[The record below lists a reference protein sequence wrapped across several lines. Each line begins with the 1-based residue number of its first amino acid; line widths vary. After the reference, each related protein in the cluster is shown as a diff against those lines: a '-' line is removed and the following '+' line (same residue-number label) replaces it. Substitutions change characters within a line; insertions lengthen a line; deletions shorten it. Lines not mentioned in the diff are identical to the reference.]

1 MDDRNGERLTNL
13 EIMFTQQEDT
23 VETLSRLVHEQRLQI
38 EKMQQQLSTLQEK
51 LTWDGGGEMA
61 AEQDET
67 PPPHY

>member
-1 MDDRNGERLTNL
+1 MDERNEERLTNL

-23 VETLSRLVHEQRLQI
+23 VETLSRIVHEQRLHI
-38 EKMQQQLSTLQEK
+38 EKMQQQLSVLQEK

-61 AEQDET
+61 AEQDEP

>member
-1 MDDRNGERLTNL
+1 METRNEERLTNL

-23 VETLSRLVHEQRLQI
+23 VETLSRIVHEQRLHI
-38 EKMQQQLSTLQEK
+38 EKMQQQLSVLQEK
-51 LTWDGGGEMA
+51 LTFASGGEMA